1 MIVGLGID
9 VCDVSRFAAAVQRRP
24 GIVQRLFTPAEA
36 ERPGAS
42 QAARF
47 AAKEAL
53 AKALGAP
60 SGMSWPDAPG
70 PTGDTRRPSFTL
82 GGPGGM
88 SWLDAEVLT
97 DDTGRPSF
105 RIGGTV
111 AARASELGVATIHV
125 SLSHDAGIASA
136 VVVCEA

>member
-1 MIVGLGID
+1 LIVGLGID

-36 ERPGAS
+36 ERPVAS

-60 SGMSWPDAPG
+60 SGMSW
-70 PTGDTRRPSFTL
+70 
-82 GGPGGM
+82 
-88 SWLDAEVLT
+88 LDAEVLT
-97 DDTGRPSF
+97 DDSGRPSF
-105 RIGGTV
+105 RIVGTV
-111 AARASELGVATIHV
+111 AARAAELGVATIHV